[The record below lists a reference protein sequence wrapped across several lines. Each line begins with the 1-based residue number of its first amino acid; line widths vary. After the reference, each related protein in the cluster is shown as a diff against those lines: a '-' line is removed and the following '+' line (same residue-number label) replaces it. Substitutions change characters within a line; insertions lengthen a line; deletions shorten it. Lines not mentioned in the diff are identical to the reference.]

1 MFQKKKCINCGASGR
16 FLKLNDHNLCVK
28 CASLKNKEMSME
40 DVGNEIA
47 DWFNSGK
54 IPSKL
59 LDIQAE
65 RFASDIRS
73 DLNFERIFRTYN
85 IARDFEK
92 SGDVDAA
99 LSIYL
104 DLLQDCPPGMDYY
117 VRPCIILEKKKSYEL
132 AIDICETAI
141 SNINAGYFSGD
152 IAEIEH
158 RKERLERKLAK
169 QKAGNN

>member
-1 MFQKKKCINCGASGR
+1 MFQKKKCVNCGASGR

-28 CASLKNKEMSME
+28 CSSLKNNEMSLAE
-40 DVGNEIA
+40 VGNELA

-54 IPSKL
+54 MPSKL

-65 RFASDIRS
+65 RLASDTRS
-73 DLNFERIFRTYN
+73 NLNFERIFQTYN
-85 IARDFEK
+85 TARGCEK
-92 SGDVDAA
+92 SGNIDAA

-104 DLLQDCPPGMDYY
+104 ELLQDCPPGMDYY

-158 RKERLERKLAK
+158 RKERLQRKLAK
-169 QKAGNN
+169 QNAESN